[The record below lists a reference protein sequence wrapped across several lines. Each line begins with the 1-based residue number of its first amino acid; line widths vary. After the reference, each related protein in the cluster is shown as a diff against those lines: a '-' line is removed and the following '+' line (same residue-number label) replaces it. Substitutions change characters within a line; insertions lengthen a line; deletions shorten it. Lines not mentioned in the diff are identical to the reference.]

1 MRFAIASLLILLP
14 SLTFAEE
21 PRIKIVKSSKLNIAI
36 TGLVGGRQA
45 SSPVTADRPPACRN
59 SRDGCLP
66 GQPGTA
72 VFRSGHDLF
81 WTP

>member
-36 TGLVGGRQA
+36 TGLSGADLETLKIGRA
-45 SSPVTADRPPACRN
+45 SCRERV
-59 SRDGCLP
+59 SL
-66 GQPGTA
+66 
-72 VFRSGHDLF
+72 VV
-81 WTP
+81 